1 MNMNKKREY
10 THDDMEKLGEEINSL
25 RERARQLDHDIA
37 NGNISHEQWEAAA
50 HELLE
55 RKKEIE
61 AILQDVDRYEAEL
74 CEEIAHERKL
84 RQEAEAKIA
93 VLEAET
99 KDSNN

>member
-37 NGNISHEQWEAAA
+37 NGNISHEQWETAA

-55 RKKEIE
+55 RKMEIE
-61 AILQDVDRYEAEL
+61 EIFKDVDKYKAEL

-93 VLEAET
+93 VLEAKT
-99 KDSNN
+99 KNSNN

>member
-1 MNMNKKREY
+1 MKMNKKREY
-10 THDDMEKLGEEINSL
+10 THDDMEKLGGEIISL
-25 RERARQLDHDIA
+25 RERGRQLDHDIA

-61 AILQDVDRYEAEL
+61 EIFKDVDRYQAEL
-74 CEEIAHERKL
+74 CEKIAQERKL

-93 VLEAET
+93 VLEAKT
-99 KDSNN
+99 KNSNN